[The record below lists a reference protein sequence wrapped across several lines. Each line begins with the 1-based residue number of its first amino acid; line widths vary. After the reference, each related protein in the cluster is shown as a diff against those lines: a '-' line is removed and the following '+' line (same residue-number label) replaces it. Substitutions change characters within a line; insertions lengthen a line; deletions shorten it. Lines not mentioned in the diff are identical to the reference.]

1 MLGPN
6 GFDTIIEMWLPLAWA
21 LNMVYRSMGRDNL
34 YPFVLSEPVL
44 EKMRFID
51 ITIDE
56 IASNPAKVASAGGA

>member
-1 MLGPN
+1 
-6 GFDTIIEMWLPLAWA
+6 
-21 LNMVYRSMGRDNL
+21 MGRDDL

-56 IASNPAKVASAGGA
+56 IASNPAKLASAGGA